1 MNTPLHSGFV
11 NPALACALGFLA
23 CSGAT
28 GVGAVWLQHQIS
40 AAANENKALEQRI
53 AAVRRESEQLSAEIA
68 FESDTA
74 ALLQRNSQM
83 KLGLV
88 APALGQQM
96 TIAEDP
102 ILHLRAKQ
110 GRELSNRP
118 DAPFTELRRLGSA
131 AKLPAGS

>member
-1 MNTPLHSGFV
+1 MNTSLRSGFV

-40 AAANENKALEQRI
+40 VAANENKALEQRI
-53 AAVRRESEQLSAEIA
+53 AAVRRESEQVSAEIA

-83 KLGLV
+83 KLGMV
-88 APALGQQM
+88 APALDQQM

-102 ILHLRAKQ
+102 IRHLAAKQ
-110 GRELSNRP
+110 SREMFNNAGTPLT
-118 DAPFTELRRLGSA
+118 ALRLALGH
-131 AKLPAGS
+131 